1 MLNYSTTYEGLRLTA
16 GMIGSRG
23 GALGKAYFLRVI
35 CPCSCSDR
43 IYSLLVVVLE
53 QQGECVAIKQTN
65 KHRSFLMDMD
75 IR

>member
-16 GMIGSRG
+16 GMVGSRG

-53 QQGECVAIKQTN
+53 QQRVCSIKQTN

-75 IR
+75 ILL